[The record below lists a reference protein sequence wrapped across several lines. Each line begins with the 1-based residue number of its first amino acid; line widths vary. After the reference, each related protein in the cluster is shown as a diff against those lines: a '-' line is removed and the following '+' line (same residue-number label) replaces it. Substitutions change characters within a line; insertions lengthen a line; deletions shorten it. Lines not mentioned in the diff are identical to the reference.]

1 MEREQA
7 NGDGVAVSDE
17 GEVLQGEGALPGP
30 MVGTLFAACLGGMV
44 PGVYMTLVAAPGLQG
59 SPLHGLLLP
68 WTMLP
73 FLLAV
78 TAAWLSRRLP
88 EAGPLRWHVVGVAI
102 AGAAAYTYFVMFHPR
117 GVKNIHAFL
126 FVPLWQWLLMARPM
140 MRAVLAWRRSLA
152 ALPQRS

>member
-1 MEREQA
+1 MDQDTTRGGQ
-7 NGDGVAVSDE
+7 

-30 MVGTLFAACLGGMV
+30 LVGTLFAACLGGMV

-78 TAAWLSRRLP
+78 SAAWLARRLP
-88 EAGPLRWHVVGVAI
+88 EAGPLRWNVVGVAV

-117 GVKNIHAFL
+117 GVKNIKAFL
-126 FVPLWQWLLMARPM
+126 YIPLWQWLLMARAM

-152 ALPQRS
+152 NASRP

>member
-1 MEREQA
+1 MEGNHGEDA
-7 NGDGVAVSDE
+7 S

-30 MVGTLFAACLGGMV
+30 FVGTLFAACLGGMV

-78 TAAWLSRRLP
+78 SAAWLSRRLP
-88 EAGPLRWHVVGVAI
+88 EASPLRWHVVGVAV
-102 AGAAAYTYFVMFHPR
+102 AGSCAYTYFVMFHPR
-117 GVKNIHAFL
+117 GVKNIQAFL
-126 FVPLWQWLLMARPM
+126 YIPLWQWLLMARSM
-140 MRAVLAWRRSLA
+140 VRAVMAWRRSLT
-152 ALPQRS
+152 PPPP

>member
-1 MEREQA
+1 ME
-7 NGDGVAVSDE
+7 GDTGAGGQ

-30 MVGTLFAACLGGMV
+30 LVGTLFAACLGGMV

-59 SPLHGLLLP
+59 SPLYGLLLP

-78 TAAWLSRRLP
+78 SAAWLARRLP
-88 EAGPLRWHVVGVAI
+88 EAGPLRWHVVGVAV
-102 AGAAAYTYFVMFHPR
+102 AGSVAYTYLVMFHPR
-117 GVKNIHAFL
+117 GVKNIKAFL
-126 FVPLWQWLLMARPM
+126 YIPLWQWLLMARVM

-152 ALPQRS
+152 KAPRP

>member
-1 MEREQA
+1 MEG
-7 NGDGVAVSDE
+7 NHGGDAS

-30 MVGTLFAACLGGMV
+30 FVGTLFAACLGGMV

-78 TAAWLSRRLP
+78 SAAWLSRRLP
-88 EAGPLRWHVVGVAI
+88 EASPLRWHVVGVAV
-102 AGAAAYTYFVMFHPR
+102 AGACAYTYFVMFHPR
-117 GVKNIHAFL
+117 GVKNIQAFL
-126 FVPLWQWLLMARPM
+126 YIPLWQWLLMARSM
-140 MRAVLAWRRSLA
+140 VRAVMAWRRSLT
-152 ALPQRS
+152 PPPP

>member
-7 NGDGVAVSDE
+7 NGGGGAVS
-17 GEVLQGEGALPGP
+17 GEEDVLQGEGALPGP

-59 SPLHGLLLP
+59 SPIHGLLLP

-78 TAAWLSRRLP
+78 TAAWLARRLP
-88 EAGPLRWHVVGVAI
+88 EAGPLRWHVVGVSA

-117 GVKNIHAFL
+117 GVKNIQAFL
-126 FVPLWQWLLMARPM
+126 FIPLWQWLLMARPM
-140 MRAVLAWRRSLA
+140 MRAVLAWRRSLPA
-152 ALPQRS
+152 QPQRS